1 MEKGEIQ
8 VHKVTILDLVHNS
21 GDRRTTQYIL
31 CHQIISNCLL
41 ISVVSVLTFSE
52 LYLTIYIGICS
63 QKSVEKKTKHVLKI
77 KKYKLC
83 NPSSL
88 RLHVEWTL
96 SET

>member
-8 VHKVTILDLVHNS
+8 VHKATILDLVHNS

-31 CHQIISNCLL
+31 CHQIIRNCLL

-63 QKSVEKKTKHVLKI
+63 QKSVEKKNQNMSLK
-77 KKYKLC
+77 
-83 NPSSL
+83 
-88 RLHVEWTL
+88 
-96 SET
+96 